1 MSQEVRAWHRCE
13 VRNVYTSVP
22 CAGPNPTACLPAFYD
37 ENGIIV
43 SGRAC
48 EPGHGGVLCAL
59 CDDGFYRY
67 RAHKCKACEGCAHV
81 SRKLAQMCVQRR
93 VPPEN
98 TDSCVRAYVRREF
111 GDNVYATCVVLAA
124 VVTTLCIWI
133 AVRHCCNE
141 DHYHMILDSVQ
152 LFFFRV
158 GWESFRILLAM
169 MQILGCAHPRN
180 LAHIVCDMSQA
191 V

>member
-1 MSQEVRAWHRCE
+1 MFTLAYRAQAPIQQL
-13 VRNVYTSVP
+13 V
-22 CAGPNPTACLPAFYD
+22 CLPSMTNTASSSAAARVNRGMAEFSVRCVIPISID
-37 ENGIIV
+37 TART
-43 SGRAC
+43 SARRAKGARMSA
-48 EPGHGGVLCAL
+48 ESSP
-59 CDDGFYRY
+59 
-67 RAHKCKACEGCAHV
+67 
-81 SRKLAQMCVQRR
+81 MCVQRR
-93 VPPEN
+93 VPFEN

-111 GDNVYATCVVLAA
+111 GNNVYATCVVLAA

-169 MQILGCAHPRN
+169 MQILGCAHPQN